1 MRPSRILRE
10 VTLKV
15 IFIPRAVF
23 PWQVVPSLGSLTD
36 EVLSVPVSVGQPE
49 GPPPADP
56 ERFSIARSLAMGL
69 V

>member
-1 MRPSRILRE
+1 MRQSRILRE

-36 EVLSVPVSVGQPE
+36 EVLSVPVSVGQP
-49 GPPPADP
+49 
-56 ERFSIARSLAMGL
+56 
-69 V
+69 